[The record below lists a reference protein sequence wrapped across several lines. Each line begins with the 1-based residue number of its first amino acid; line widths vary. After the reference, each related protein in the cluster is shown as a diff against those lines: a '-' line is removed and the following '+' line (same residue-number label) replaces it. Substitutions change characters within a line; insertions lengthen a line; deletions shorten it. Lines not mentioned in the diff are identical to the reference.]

1 MGALSTRG
9 ERRPYLVVTGMHRSG
24 TTLTGRILACFQ
36 EVQVIHE
43 PLNSEYGLNEVRHVY
58 PCDLDAEQERFYG
71 ALLGRLL
78 DGKADFVRHV
88 TADRPLKAVARAAIG
103 GRTGLDVARFRL
115 RRLLS
120 PSLQPLLKD
129 PFAALLSRSLIREGG
144 RVLALMRHPAA
155 IWLSIK
161 RMEWQFRFAGFAY
174 AGVFKDLGLSVS
186 AEALDTRPE
195 VEKFAWLW
203 TAIYTYLEG
212 LAGHGQFLLVR
223 HEDLC
228 RQPAIEVQRMASF
241 FGLRPRRR
249 AREFIARNMFAET
262 VAAPGKRLHLFERN
276 AAALPA
282 AWHGRLGAEEEMIIR
297 TVCGPLVERNYGR
310 WLPL

>member
-1 MGALSTRG
+1 MGR
-9 ERRPYLVVTGMHRSG
+9 ERRPFLVVTGMHRSG
-24 TTLTGRILACFQ
+24 TTLTGQILARCPG
-36 EVQVIHE
+36 VHLIHE
-43 PLNSEYGLNEVRHVY
+43 PLNREYGLSEVRHVY
-58 PCDLDAEQERFYG
+58 PCDIDAGQELMYG

-78 DGKADFVRHV
+78 DGRAGCVRHV
-88 TADRPLKAVARAAIG
+88 TGDHRVKALARAAVG
-103 GRTGLDVARFRL
+103 GRTGLDVAKFRL

-120 PSLQPLLKD
+120 PSLKPLLKD
-129 PFAALLSRSLIREGG
+129 PFAALLSRSLISEGS
-144 RVLALMRHPAA
+144 RVLALVRHPAA
-155 IWLSIK
+155 IWLGIK
-161 RMEWQFRFAGFAY
+161 RMGWQFHYADFAY
-174 AGVFKDLGLSVS
+174 AGVFKDLGLPVS
-186 AEALDTRPE
+186 ARDLDTRPE